1 MLRRFRA
8 TTTDS
13 ALVPRPAPHAQW
25 FPARLLAAHPRAL
38 DFQGHP
44 QVLYG
49 SVPLLGSNSGKRLE
63 LQPGSR
69 SSHAE
74 EGYGQET
81 AACAQPAPRPLGKSS
96 HRPGGPGAKD
106 RGLEAAKQS
115 RRSQT
120 AVHAFSA
127 GPGCIRGQCH
137 RGANHTGALRIYQ
150 AAGNDLPSP
159 EGHARRPCLSGRG
172 CTGALPREENGE

>member
-8 TTTDS
+8 TTADS

-63 LQPGSR
+63 LRPGSR

-74 EGYGQET
+74 ECYGQET
-81 AACAQPAPRPLGKSS
+81 AACAQPTPRPLGKSS

-127 GPGCIRGQCH
+127 EPGCFRSQRH
-137 RGANHTGALRIYQ
+137 RGTNHAGALRIHQ

-159 EGHARRPCLSGRG
+159 EGRARRPRLNGRDSIAALQ
-172 CTGALPREENGE
+172 TGGRH